1 MDKTKIY
8 MSSLNQI
15 STIKNYYLQDSIYTK
30 IQYYNNVI
38 MELIVDII
46 PLVKGKISVVTGN
59 LFQATTEY

>member
-30 IQYYNNVI
+30 IQYYNNLI

>member
-15 STIKNYYLQDSIYTK
+15 STIKNYYLQDSTYTK
-30 IQYYNNVI
+30 IQYYNNLI

>member
-30 IQYYNNVI
+30 IQYYNNLI

-46 PLVKGKISVVTGN
+46 PLVKGKI
-59 LFQATTEY
+59 

>member
-30 IQYYNNVI
+30 IQYYNNII